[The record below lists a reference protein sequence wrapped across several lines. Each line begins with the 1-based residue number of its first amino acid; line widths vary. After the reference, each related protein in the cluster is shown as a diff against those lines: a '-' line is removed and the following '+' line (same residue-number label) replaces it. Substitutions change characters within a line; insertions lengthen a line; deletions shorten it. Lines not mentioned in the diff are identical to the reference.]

1 MTEAETAPQESIV
14 VADFGLGTSRAFL
27 LEQVG
32 GAFRF
37 VAKAE
42 GPTTA
47 TLPFENV
54 SIGWM
59 QLLRQLEWATG
70 RSLTSRDGLA
80 MPQQESG
87 DGVDGLLICSTLVEP
102 ARVAVLEAGTSPVVG
117 LVLDGLKRAHARVF
131 HVSAPSGR
139 KDGGWA
145 AAQAEALRGF
155 RPELVVLVV
164 GSNPADSLPR
174 ILQLAKQ
181 TAMNGHVSR
190 AVVVADGPAQEQG
203 LGAFTGKIRVRGV
216 SPVVRSAADI
226 AGEIERELLEAFRAR
241 LSTPDFVEIARA
253 ASADVISRAHAVDLV
268 NRFIARAFGR
278 RVATIGIDDGMH
290 AHWASADAGTLATA
304 PNLDLAASITGLT
317 AREVAEAAIWLPF
330 DVSEDELMTWVLN
343 RSIRPWTVPEHP
355 RDVAIEQAL
364 ARQIARRG
372 LAEITRSQPLA
383 LSGVDLVIGGPV
395 FARWNQP
402 GSAALALLDSIDV
415 VPNDGVVDLALDQDG
430 LMAVAGALG
439 AIDPGLAANVFEY
452 DALVHLGSAVIIGG
466 SSHDSDLACRGEIH
480 YENGGMAQF
489 SVGNGSLEVL
499 PLRPGEMATLV
510 LRPERKYSVGGHSA
524 GKTVT
529 LADERRIIGGLVGV
543 IIDARNRS
551 LANAGNNRANKVKQ
565 WLDTVN
571 GAKVPTIRRTG
582 PIADSR

>member
-1 MTEAETAPQESIV
+1 MTDAEHEPQESIV
-14 VADFGLGTSRAFL
+14 VADFGHGTSRAFL

-42 GPTTA
+42 GPTTS

-54 SIGWM
+54 SIGWT

-70 RSLTSRDGLA
+70 RTLTGRDGLA

-87 DGVDGLLICSTLVEP
+87 DGVDALLICSTLAEP
-102 ARVAVLEAGTSPVVG
+102 ARVAVLEAGSSPVVG
-117 LVLDGLKRAHARVF
+117 LVLDGLKRAHSRVF

-145 AAQAEALRGF
+145 SAQAEVLRAF
-155 RPELVVLVV
+155 RPEMVVLVV
-164 GSNPADSLPR
+164 GSNPADSLTR

-181 TAMNGHVSR
+181 IAMNGTVSR
-190 AVVVADGPAQEQG
+190 AVVVADGAAQEQG
-203 LGAFTGKIRVRGV
+203 LAAFAGKIRVRGV
-216 SPVVRSAADI
+216 SPVVRSAGDI
-226 AGEIERELLEAFRAR
+226 AAEIERELLESFRAR
-241 LSTPDFVEIARA
+241 VATPDFSEISRA
-253 ASADVISRAHAVDLV
+253 ASADVISRAHAVDMV

-278 RVATIGIDDGMH
+278 RVATVGIDDGMH
-290 AHWASADAGTLATA
+290 VHWASAEAGTLATA
-304 PNLDLAASITGLT
+304 PNLDLGASITGLT

-330 DVSEDELMTWVLN
+330 DANEDELITWVLN
-343 RSIRPWTVPEHP
+343 RSIRPWTVPESP
-355 RDVAIEQAL
+355 RDIAIEQAF
-364 ARQIARRG
+364 ARQVTRRG
-372 LAEITRSQPLA
+372 LAEIARTQPLA

-402 GSAALALLDSIDV
+402 GAAALALLDSIDV
-415 VPNDGVVDLALDQDG
+415 VPDEGVLDLALDQDG

-439 AIDPGLAANVFEY
+439 SLDPGLAANVFEY
-452 DALVHLGSAVIIGG
+452 DALIHLGSAVVIGG
-466 SSHDSDLACRGEIH
+466 SSHEGDLACRGEIH
-480 YENGGMAQF
+480 YENGGMTQF

-510 LRPERKYSVGGHSA
+510 LRPERRYSVGGHSA

-529 LADERRIIGGLVGV
+529 LADERRIVGGLVGV
-543 IIDARNRS
+543 IIDARSRSLVNAGSNRS
-551 LANAGNNRANKVKQ
+551 NKVKQ
-565 WLDTVN
+565 WLDAVN
-571 GAKVPTIRRTG
+571 GAKAPSPRRHN
-582 PIADSR
+582 

>member
-1 MTEAETAPQESIV
+1 MTEAETEPQDSIV
-14 VADFGLGTSRAFL
+14 VADFGQGTSRAFL

-70 RSLTSRDGLA
+70 RTLTGRDGLA

-87 DGVDGLLICSTLVEP
+87 DGVDALLICSTLAEP
-102 ARVAVLEAGTSPVVG
+102 ARVAVLEAGSSPVVG

-131 HVSAPSGR
+131 HVAAPAGR

-155 RPELVVLVV
+155 RPEMVVLVV
-164 GSNPADSLPR
+164 GANPADSLAR

-181 TAMNGHVSR
+181 SSMNGSVAR
-190 AVVVADGPAQEQG
+190 AVVVADGAAQEQG
-203 LGAFTGKIRVRGV
+203 LASFGGKIRVRGV

-241 LSTPDFVEIARA
+241 TATPDFAEIARA
-253 ASADVISRAHAVDLV
+253 ASADVISRAHSVDLV

-290 AHWASADAGTLATA
+290 VHWASADAGTLATA
-304 PNLDLAASITGLT
+304 PNLDLAASIAGLT

-330 DVSEDELMTWVLN
+330 EASEDELITWVLN
-343 RSIRPWTVPEHP
+343 RSVRPWTIPEHP
-355 RDVAIEQAL
+355 RDIAIEQAL
-364 ARQIARRG
+364 VRQITRRG
-372 LAEITRSQPLA
+372 LAEIARSQPLA

-402 GSAALALLDSIDV
+402 GAAALALLDSIDV
-415 VPNDGVVDLALDQDG
+415 VPDEGVLDLALDQDG

-439 AIDPGLAANVFEY
+439 TIDPGLAANVFEY
-452 DALVHLGSAVIIGG
+452 DALTHLGSAVVIGG
-466 SSHDSDLACRGEIH
+466 SSHEGDLACRGEIH

-543 IIDARNRS
+543 IVDARSRS
-551 LANAGNNRANKVKQ
+551 LTNAGTNRPHRVKQ
-565 WLDTVN
+565 WLDAVN
-571 GAKVPTIRRTG
+571 GAKAPAVRRY
-582 PIADSR
+582 P